1 MGQIFSCVWRCIR
14 SHFRNETKTSQKD
27 DQLNKPFDPLQE
39 QESHYITIPDGETET
54 RHVSSSASENVSAD
68 LTPDVPSWVVDIRNV
83 ENDEKLI
90 QVVEEKMVNE
100 KEVINNVC
108 NDSKES
114 FVKKIGVYN
123 SKQRILLVGEGDF
136 SFSACLAVAFGSAS
150 NIIATSLN
158 SHDFLTQ
165 NYKKFMI
172 NKIKLESRGGV
183 VMHGIDA
190 RRMIKDPVL
199 GSLKFDCI
207 VFNFPHT
214 GDFGGTEFDLRNNK
228 ELVRVFIRSAKKMI
242 NEDGEIHIRHKSNG
256 YFSLWNIPKIG
267 SDQGLLLIRKPKFD
281 RSQYPGYHTKYGFGG
296 NKDFDC
302 TPSRSY
308 IFGLLA

>member
-1 MGQIFSCVWRCIR
+1 
-14 SHFRNETKTSQKD
+14 
-27 DQLNKPFDPLQE
+27 
-39 QESHYITIPDGETET
+39 
-54 RHVSSSASENVSAD
+54 
-68 LTPDVPSWVVDIRNV
+68 
-83 ENDEKLI
+83 
-90 QVVEEKMVNE
+90 MVQE

-150 NIIATSLN
+150 NIIATSLD
-158 SHDFLTQ
+158 SHRTSS
-165 NYKKFMI
+165 KSMI
-172 NKIKLESRGGV
+172 NKIKLESRGDV
-183 VMHGIDA
+183 VMHGIDG
-190 RRMIKDPVL
+190 RRMIKDAVL

-228 ELVRVFIRSAKKMI
+228 ELVRGFIRSAKKMI
-242 NEDGEIHIRHKSNG
+242 NEDGGIHIRHKSNG

-302 TPSRSY
+302 IPSRTY